1 MKRIS
6 KQCKHFW
13 FIRQVLVNKV
23 VSYFWNISKR
33 KANCQII
40 LITGFVNKQYSH
52 KTVVIKQKAIISPLE
67 FLYIQKLQ
75 KMSNGNGDRRRVS
88 EHYPT
93 LDTEQ
98 LIKPINGVITYFQS
112 FDWSEPW
119 LYILI
124 CFYILLYTFVYITR
138 RNSTIQSFTFLITL
152 LVVYMAEDLNEF
164 LSKNHR
170 HFTQHQYFDS
180 NGMFISIV
188 MSTPLLLASGF
199 IAANWFK
206 LSTELMTQV
215 KTRQIQQR
223 MRKQDNK
230 SSVEN
235 SESENKKD
243 NW

>member
-1 MKRIS
+1 
-6 KQCKHFW
+6 
-13 FIRQVLVNKV
+13 
-23 VSYFWNISKR
+23 
-33 KANCQII
+33 
-40 LITGFVNKQYSH
+40 
-52 KTVVIKQKAIISPLE
+52 
-67 FLYIQKLQ
+67 
-75 KMSNGNGDRRRVS
+75 MSNDNGDRRRVS

-124 CFYILLYTFVYITR
+124 CSYIILYTFVYFTR
-138 RNSTIQSFTFLITL
+138 RNSTIQSFTFLLTL

-164 LSKNHR
+164 LAKNHK
-170 HFTQHQYFDS
+170 HFTRHQYFDS

-215 KTRQIQQR
+215 KTRQIQER
-223 MRKQDNK
+223 MRKQSNK
-230 SSVEN
+230 TSVEN
-235 SESENKKD
+235 SESLANQCTVNKKVESLNTSKEKKKN
-243 NW
+243 NWSMKFILNCHISFLCFFVFVIHYILIWYLR